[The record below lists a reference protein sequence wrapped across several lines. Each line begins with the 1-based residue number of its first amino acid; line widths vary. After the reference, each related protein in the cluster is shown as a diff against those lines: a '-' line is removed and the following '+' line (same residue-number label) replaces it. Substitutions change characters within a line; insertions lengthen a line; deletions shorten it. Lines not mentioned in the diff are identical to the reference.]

1 MDQDIRWIQR
11 LNNYEKAFKN
21 LSKAVELATE
31 RDLSDLEKQGL
42 IQSFEFTFELAWNVI
57 KDFFEYQGETSIF
70 GSKDAFSMAFRR
82 GLITKGEYMMES
94 IKSRQLTSHTYH
106 EETAN
111 KIYHNII
118 DKYHEAYEELLIVLK
133 RESGKI

>member
-1 MDQDIRWIQR
+1 MEQDIRWIQR
-11 LNNYEKAFKN
+11 LSNYEKAFNN

-57 KDFFEYQGETSIF
+57 KDFFENQGETSIY
-70 GSKDAFSMAFRR
+70 GSKDAFRMAFRR
-82 GLITKGEYMMES
+82 GLITKGDYLMES

-118 DKYHEAYEELLIVLK
+118 DKYHEAFEELLIVLK
-133 RESGKI
+133 REAGKN

>member
-1 MDQDIRWIQR
+1 MEQDIRWIQR
-11 LNNYEKAFKN
+11 LSNYEKAFNN
-21 LSKAVELATE
+21 LSKAVELATV

-57 KDFFEYQGETSIF
+57 KDFFENQGETSIY
-70 GSKDAFSMAFRR
+70 GSKDAFRMAFRR
-82 GLITKGEYMMES
+82 GLITKGDYLMES

-118 DKYHEAYEELLIVLK
+118 DKYHEAFEELLIVLK
-133 RESGKI
+133 REAGKN